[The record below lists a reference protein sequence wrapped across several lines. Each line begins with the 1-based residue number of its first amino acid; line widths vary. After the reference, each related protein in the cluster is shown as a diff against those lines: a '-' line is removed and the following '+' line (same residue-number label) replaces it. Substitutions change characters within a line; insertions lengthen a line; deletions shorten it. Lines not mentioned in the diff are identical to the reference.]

1 MEKTLAL
8 PQLQLVDNSVA
19 FYVSTY
25 LAVTCSVVAFG
36 VQDSRLFMYSAL
48 IGSTLDTC
56 LRLEAL
62 EDFHLF
68 SWSRWT
74 SDPEVDAW
82 CSRIPHNAWF
92 DCGSGR
98 WLLGV
103 FRIQRIA
110 WFDSGSG
117 R

>member
-1 MEKTLAL
+1 MVQSAQQIMEI
-8 PQLQLVDNSVA
+8 LQLLLILVVDVP
-19 FYVSTY
+19 
-25 LAVTCSVVAFG
+25 VVLGRASPQ
-36 VQDSRLFMYSAL
+36 VLSAL

-56 LRLEAL
+56 LCLEAL

-68 SWSRWT
+68 SSSRWT

-82 CSRIPHNAWF
+82 CSRIHHNAWF
-92 DCGSGR
+92 ESGSGR

-103 FRIQRIA
+103 FRFPRIA